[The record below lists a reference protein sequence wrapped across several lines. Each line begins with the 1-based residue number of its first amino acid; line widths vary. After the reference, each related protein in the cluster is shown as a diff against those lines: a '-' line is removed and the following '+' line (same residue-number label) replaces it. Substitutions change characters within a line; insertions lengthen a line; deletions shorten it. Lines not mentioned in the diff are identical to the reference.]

1 MVHNGPLLHVGGET
15 MNIEEALENLDQLE
29 DESIYRDDSCE
40 YAENQ
45 EIIAHIEDLKEE
57 LHKVGD
63 EVGYEEEIPGLA
75 GISREDMK
83 SNARI
88 EEVKRSAEQL
98 REREQKAQQQDVKKE
113 MGEVIAASIV
123 EVEIYQ
129 LSSDAPWRFQDLQ
142 AGQKIDFDQ
151 YESVWKGAIEQKSQ
165 SIDAQ
170 LENIYEK
177 FNCNRPKDFKGHSL
191 SVSDIVAVDRQLYY
205 CKDIGFEKMKLVKG
219 KENNV
224 LVSAAQQEKQRP
236 KKRSLRVELSNGKGC
251 ERERGLEKS

>member
-57 LHKVGD
+57 LHQVGD

-113 MGEVIAASIV
+113 MGEVIAVAIV

-129 LSSDAPWRFQDLQ
+129 LSADAPWRFRDLQ
-142 AGQKIDFDQ
+142 AGQKIDF
-151 YESVWKGAIEQKSQ
+151 YH
-165 SIDAQ
+165 
-170 LENIYEK
+170 Y
-177 FNCNRPKDFKGHSL
+177 
-191 SVSDIVAVDRQLYY
+191 
-205 CKDIGFEKMKLVKG
+205 
-219 KENNV
+219 
-224 LVSAAQQEKQRP
+224 
-236 KKRSLRVELSNGKGC
+236 
-251 ERERGLEKS
+251 

>member
-57 LHKVGD
+57 LHQVGD

-113 MGEVIAASIV
+113 MGEVIAAAIV
-123 EVEIYQ
+123 EVEI
-129 LSSDAPWRFQDLQ
+129 
-142 AGQKIDFDQ
+142 
-151 YESVWKGAIEQKSQ
+151 
-165 SIDAQ
+165 
-170 LENIYEK
+170 
-177 FNCNRPKDFKGHSL
+177 
-191 SVSDIVAVDRQLYY
+191 
-205 CKDIGFEKMKLVKG
+205 
-219 KENNV
+219 
-224 LVSAAQQEKQRP
+224 
-236 KKRSLRVELSNGKGC
+236 
-251 ERERGLEKS
+251 

>member
-1 MVHNGPLLHVGGET
+1 

-29 DESIYRDDSCE
+29 DESIYRDDSRE

-57 LHKVGD
+57 LHQVGD

-129 LSSDAPWRFQDLQ
+129 LSSDAPWRFQE
-142 AGQKIDFDQ
+142 FP
-151 YESVWKGAIEQKSQ
+151 VW
-165 SIDAQ
+165 
-170 LENIYEK
+170 
-177 FNCNRPKDFKGHSL
+177 
-191 SVSDIVAVDRQLYY
+191 
-205 CKDIGFEKMKLVKG
+205 
-219 KENNV
+219 
-224 LVSAAQQEKQRP
+224 
-236 KKRSLRVELSNGKGC
+236 
-251 ERERGLEKS
+251 

>member
-57 LHKVGD
+57 LHQVGD
-63 EVGYEEEIPGLA
+63 EVGYEEEIPGLD

-83 SNARI
+83 SDERI

-98 REREQKAQQQDVKKE
+98 REREQKAQLQDVKKE
-113 MGEVIAASIV
+113 MGEVIAAAIV

-129 LSSDAPWRFQDLQ
+129 LSEDAPWRFRDLQ

-151 YESVWKGAIEQKSQ
+151 
-165 SIDAQ
+165 
-170 LENIYEK
+170 
-177 FNCNRPKDFKGHSL
+177 
-191 SVSDIVAVDRQLYY
+191 
-205 CKDIGFEKMKLVKG
+205 
-219 KENNV
+219 
-224 LVSAAQQEKQRP
+224 
-236 KKRSLRVELSNGKGC
+236 
-251 ERERGLEKS
+251 